1 MTEAQR
7 HHIMAS
13 LSRYGTAAGAPTGL
27 LLLAAA
33 PRSTDATYSLL
44 PPPKRTHRPAI
55 SPLEMLNRARGVSS
69 ETTALATT
77 TAGPPPYGRRQGF
90 VPRSNED
97 FGDGGAFPEVRQQ
110 QYPLGMGEPGASKQ
124 NVLARALD
132 STGSVKYHGVVK
144 KGDKK
149 HLFATGKDLVPV
161 YDTAPLARPSE
172 EEVEETTEKTRR
184 ALLGIVDSKVQ
195 ANRPSKPVDQRAQA
209 TFVRYTPAQSTT
221 ALQTDAPQ
229 QRVIKMIEIPI
240 DPLQP
245 PKFKAKKVARG
256 PGSPPVPIM
265 HSPPRKLT
273 KEDHDAWN
281 IPPCI
286 SNWKNKN
293 GYTISL
299 DKRLAADGRG
309 MQKPQINDKFASF
322 AESLYTAER
331 KARDMVEKRQQIKQK
346 LLENERREK
355 EEQLRRM
362 AENARRGPMMGGG
375 DDFDSESD
383 VSDDEEVDEEHR
395 QSMAAKQERDR
406 LREDRR
412 RQTEREMRME
422 NMKAGPGGRRRRDED
437 RDVSEKVA
445 LGQAVAPKGGE
456 AMFDQRLFN
465 QTQGISAG
473 FASDDTY
480 DVFEKPLFSGS
491 SSSQVFRPKKTD
503 EDLYGGDLDKL
514 KDTSKFKADR
524 QFTGAD
530 GSAQAE
536 RPPQRDGPVQF
547 QRDQAAAADDD
558 EDVFGFNE
566 FLNEAKTGAKKLD
579 AMGSRGS
586 MAASSAGS
594 KESFSSE
601 AAGQRTVGFAAA
613 SSAPPPSDERRR
625 DFSARDE
632 GGDRHRGRDRDD
644 GHRGDRGD
652 RSDRGSR
659 RSHDRDDRRRD
670 RDYDDRESRRRREER
685 AREHYD
691 EGERARGSPKR
702 RRR

>member
-1 MTEAQR
+1 
-7 HHIMAS
+7 MAS
-13 LSRYGTAAGAPTGL
+13 LT
-27 LLLAAA
+27 
-33 PRSTDATYSLL
+33 SLL

-69 ETTALATT
+69 STT
-77 TAGPPPYGRRQGF
+77 TVAKAGPSSGGPPPYGRRQGF
-90 VPRSNED
+90 VPKCDED
-97 FGDGGAFPEVRQQ
+97 YGDGGAFPEVHQL
-110 QYPLGMGEPGASKQ
+110 QYPYGMGEPGATKQ

-132 STGSVKYHGVVK
+132 SSGRVKFEGVVK
-144 KGDKK
+144 KGEKK
-149 HLFATGKDLVPV
+149 HVWSTGKDLVPV
-161 YDTAPLARPSE
+161 YDAEVIPRPSD
-172 EEVEETTEKTRR
+172 EEVEETTEKTRK
-184 ALLGIVDSKVQ
+184 ALMGLVEGKVQ
-195 ANRPSKPVDQRAQA
+195 ANKPSRPAEQRAEA

-221 ALQTDAPQ
+221 ALQTDAPK

-240 DPLQP
+240 DPLEP

-265 HSPPRKLT
+265 HSPPKKLS

-309 MQKPQINDKFASF
+309 LQKPQINDKFASF

-331 KARDMVEKRQQIKQK
+331 KAREMVEKRQQIKQK
-346 LLENERREK
+346 LLENERRDK

-362 AENARRGPMMGGG
+362 AENARRGPMMAANE
-375 DDFDSESD
+375 DDASDSDASD
-383 VSDDEEVDEEHR
+383 SDDEEAEEEYK
-395 QSMAAKQERDR
+395 QTMAAKQERDR
-406 LREDRR
+406 LREERR

-422 NMKAGPGGRRRRDED
+422 NMKAGPGGRRRKDED
-437 RDVSEKVA
+437 RDVSEKIA
-445 LGQAVAPKGGE
+445 LGQAVRSKGGE

-480 DVFEKPLFSGS
+480 DVFEKPLFSGAG
-491 SSSQVFRPKKTD
+491 SSQLFRPKKTD
-503 EDLYGGDLDKL
+503 EDLYGGDLEKL
-514 KDTSKFKADR
+514 KDTSKFKPDR

-530 GSAQAE
+530 PRQQSAAATA
-536 RPPQRDGPVQF
+536 RDGPVQF
-547 QRDQAAAADDD
+547 QRDQTAAADEE

-579 AMGSRGS
+579 QLGARGS
-586 MAASSAGS
+586 LAASGAGT
-594 KESFSSE
+594 KDMYSSE
-601 AAGQRTVGFAAA
+601 AAGQRSVGFAAA
-613 SSAPPPSDERRR
+613 SGAPPPSADARR
-625 DFSARDE
+625 DLSRPSAREDS
-632 GGDRHRGRDRDD
+632 GRDSGRDSGHDSGRDSGRDYDDRRGDDRRGRRSDDRD
-644 GHRGDRGD
+644 HRDDR
-652 RSDRGSR
+652 R
-659 RSHDRDDRRRD
+659 RDDRRRD
-670 RDYDDRESRRRREER
+670 RDHERDRDLEDRRRDR
-685 AREHYD
+685 YD

>member
-1 MTEAQR
+1 M
-7 HHIMAS
+7 
-13 LSRYGTAAGAPTGL
+13 
-27 LLLAAA
+27 
-33 PRSTDATYSLL
+33 PRS
-44 PPPKRTHRPAI
+44 
-55 SPLEMLNRARGVSS
+55 EG
-69 ETTALATT
+69 
-77 TAGPPPYGRRQGF
+77 
-90 VPRSNED
+90 D
-97 FGDGGAFPEVRQQ
+97 FGGGGAFPEVSQQ
-110 QYPLGMGEPGASKQ
+110 QYPLGMGQAGESKQ

-132 STGSVKYHGVVK
+132 STGNIKFHSVVK
-144 KGDKK
+144 KGEKK
-149 HLFATGKDLVPV
+149 HVFATGKDLVPV

-172 EEVEETTEKTRR
+172 EEVAETTEKTRR

-195 ANRPSKPVDQRAQA
+195 ANKPSKPAEQRAQA

-240 DPLQP
+240 DPLEP

-309 MQKPQINDKFASF
+309 LQKPQINDKFASF

-362 AENARRGPMMGGG
+362 AENARRGPIMRTE
-375 DDFDSESD
+375 DDYDSDSDSE
-383 VSDDEEVDEEHR
+383 DEEAEEEFKR
-395 QSMAAKQERDR
+395 SMAGKEERDR
-406 LREDRR
+406 IREERR

-422 NMKAGPGGRRRRDED
+422 NMKAGGRRRRDED

-491 SSSQVFRPKKTD
+491 SSSQLFRPKKTD

-530 GSAQAE
+530 AKSQAE
-536 RPPQRDGPVQF
+536 RPAQRDGPVQF
-547 QRDQAAAADDD
+547 QRDQAAEAEAEDE

-579 AMGSRGS
+579 QMGSRGS

-594 KESFSSE
+594 KDMYSSE
-601 AAGQRTVGFAAA
+601 AAGQRSIGFAAA

-625 DFSARDE
+625 DFSSRDD
-632 GGDRHRGRDRDD
+632 GHGRDRDRYRGSGREDD
-644 GHRGDRGD
+644 GRRDRSSRHSHDRGD
-652 RSDRGSR
+652 D
-659 RSHDRDDRRRD
+659 RRD
-670 RDYDDRESRRRREER
+670 RDEDDRDSRRRREER
-685 AREHYD
+685 ARERYD